1 MGDSWVSCLTQAS
14 SLIWEALGTAFPSVL
29 IGDSSFSFFPL
40 TSFFA
45 FVALVLLEVR
55 FRR

>member
-29 IGDSSFSFFPL
+29 IGDSSFSFLPL

-45 FVALVLLEVR
+45 FVALFLLEVR